1 MFTSKWKDQSNFRFK
16 TTYNIVTVY
25 KYNFKFLLTTILFY
39 LLYVLCC
46 KYCVLT
52 YFTVSFLIALLHFLS
67 WWFMCWHMS
76 VRYSIWVYEIY
87 SKVEYNEVFFTFLLF
102 NCLLEFY
109 IYICSPKCNDIDINT
124 VKYIEQAIKKANAIK
139 FQVISN
145 DFIHILEL

>member
-1 MFTSKWKDQSNFRFK
+1 
-16 TTYNIVTVY
+16 
-25 KYNFKFLLTTILFY
+25 
-39 LLYVLCC
+39 
-46 KYCVLT
+46 
-52 YFTVSFLIALLHFLS
+52 
-67 WWFMCWHMS
+67 MCWHMS